1 MDIEE
6 LKQIQL
12 RVLAQMQHSRLE
24 WENAISKY
32 KDSLKTPK
40 VGQMVKVYPPHVHA
54 GKSAIFEK
62 VVVVF
67 ELNQNEPVVMYQCKN
82 QELNQS
88 EYYEIGN
95 IFWHNQ

>member
-1 MDIEE
+1 MDIEQ
-6 LKQIQL
+6 LKQVQL
-12 RVLAQMQHSRLE
+12 QVLAQMQVSRLE
-24 WENAISKY
+24 WENALFKFKESVPSPMI
-32 KDSLKTPK
+32 
-40 VGQMVKVYPPHVHA
+40 GQDVKVYAPHLHA
-54 GKSAIFEK
+54 GKVAIFEK

-95 IFWHNQ
+95 IVWEE